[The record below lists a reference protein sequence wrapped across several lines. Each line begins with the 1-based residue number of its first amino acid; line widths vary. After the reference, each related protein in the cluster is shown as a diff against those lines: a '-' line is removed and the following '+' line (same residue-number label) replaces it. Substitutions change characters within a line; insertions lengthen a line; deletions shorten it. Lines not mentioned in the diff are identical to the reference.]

1 MARAGRRARR
11 SHHLKGQRIK
21 ELIEERERAL
31 YLPPYSPDLDPIEE
45 AFSKIKG
52 FFEKP
57 RHAPKRPQ
65 SRCWDG
71 DFGGHRL
78 ERPVASLSIAG
89 TAQRFN
95 RYEERC
101 KKAIREITEVEN
113 KAEATEAV
121 KKFAQE
127 FGTKEPKAVAIA
139 DEKEMLLAY
148 YDYPAEH

>member
-1 MARAGRRARR
+1 M
-11 SHHLKGQRIK
+11 
-21 ELIEERERAL
+21 
-31 YLPPYSPDLDPIEE
+31 
-45 AFSKIKG
+45 
-52 FFEKP
+52 
-57 RHAPKRPQ
+57 
-65 SRCWDG
+65 
-71 DFGGHRL
+71 
-78 ERPVASLSIAG
+78 SIAG
-89 TAQRFN
+89 TAHRFN